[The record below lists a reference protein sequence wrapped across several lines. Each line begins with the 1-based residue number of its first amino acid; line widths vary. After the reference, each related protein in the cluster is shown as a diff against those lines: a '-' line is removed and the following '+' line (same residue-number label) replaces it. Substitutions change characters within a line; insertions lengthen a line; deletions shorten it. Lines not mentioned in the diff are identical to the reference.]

1 MKENINTIGTIITIV
16 ALVIAIVLVPYV
28 SFRILAGLGV
38 VHTMFYH
45 DEHIKRLAKDE
56 YTDKYNAEVD
66 RYNASIDN
74 ENKAI
79 NGEEE

>member
-1 MKENINTIGTIITIV
+1 MKENINTIGTIVTIV
-16 ALVIAIVLVPYV
+16 ALVIAIVIGPMALKV
-28 SFRILAGLGV
+28 LAGIGV

-66 RYNASIDN
+66 RYNAAIDN

-79 NGEEE
+79 DEEEE